1 MTRRIVHSLTQIRW
15 QSAHVPP
22 SRPGWGIGRVV
33 VDDPLSEI
41 HLASHARAGVRLP
54 VRMIIYVAGS
64 ATKLPG
70 AAVSNWS
77 LTQLEIAN
85 FRLVGIEATV
95 HSCVTEGAGSTGRYQ
110 TGSLPATSE
119 TKGPPGNTS
128 EAATC
133 PDETRCCA

>member
-1 MTRRIVHSLTQIRW
+1 
-15 QSAHVPP
+15 
-22 SRPGWGIGRVV
+22 
-33 VDDPLSEI
+33 
-41 HLASHARAGVRLP
+41 
-54 VRMIIYVAGS
+54 MIIYVAGS